1 MESAMHSAMAVWRQA
16 AEAYVDFLKAPMFT
30 VGGLPVPGVILL
42 LIVMLCGN
50 VLYQFLRKGETSK
63 VDDSKTVE
71 ARQIVTKTE
80 KDALAAK
87 KRVKAGEEFRK
98 VAKEVST
105 SPEGQLGGVLG
116 TMKPGMK
123 LLGEANALFDQVAY
137 DPKTKV
143 GEVVGPFESKFGW
156 HLFLI
161 EKRTG
166 VDSVTDKKDQ

>member
-123 LLGEANALFDQVAY
+123 PVSKTVQSGAKSVSLLGPECPSLHILWLADFSAL
-137 DPKTKV
+137 
-143 GEVVGPFESKFGW
+143 
-156 HLFLI
+156 
-161 EKRTG
+161 
-166 VDSVTDKKDQ
+166 